1 MTQEPST
8 ETEPVATIP
17 IPVAQLTP
25 EEKALLREIMADKF
39 ASGPFSGMV
48 FNGFIN
54 ALVGKIQWASNEH
67 AYADLIKVAL
77 AIRLKAK
84 ELAQ

>member
-1 MTQEPST
+1 
-8 ETEPVATIP
+8 
-17 IPVAQLTP
+17 
-25 EEKALLREIMADKF
+25 MADKF
-39 ASGPFSGMV
+39 ASGPFAGMI
-48 FNGFIN
+48 FNAFIN
-54 ALVGKIQWASNEH
+54 GITGKIQWSSNEH